1 MFVVVFLFLN
11 AFVFSSLHSI
21 PFRISS
27 LYHISRKM
35 FIYGNFVVFLVSF
48 LSFSRSLVLAL
59 AMCVWSRLPPCLFC
73 SIVQFGLFFCL
84 LFSIRFH
91 VYFSYFFCFSF
102 IVVLES
108 PSAFA
113 VLLQCAA
120 VVSAQ
125 DHRSVCVKSCWM
137 WCSAAAA
144 AAFLC
149 FVLFFHFVAGF
160 VSFL

>member
-1 MFVVVFLFLN
+1 MRSFFPLSIQFHFEYRLFIT
-11 AFVFSSLHSI
+11 FHEKCSYMEI
-21 PFRISS
+21 S
-27 LYHISRKM
+27 LY
-35 FIYGNFVVFLVSF
+35 FWWV
-48 LSFSRSLVLAL
+48 FSRSLVLAL